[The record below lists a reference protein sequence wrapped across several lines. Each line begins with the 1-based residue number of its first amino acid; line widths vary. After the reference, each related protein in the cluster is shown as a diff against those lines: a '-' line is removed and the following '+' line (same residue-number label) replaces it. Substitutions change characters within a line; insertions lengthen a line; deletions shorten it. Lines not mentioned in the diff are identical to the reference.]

1 MCTVHFAYSTTFIY
15 ILYTGVYVLNLFSI
29 QPRHYTPTVQQILH
43 YSLFCTILFSCV
55 FFLSGRQPDCLTGY
69 YSGKFVYISDRG
81 RMCVCVRVCTNG
93 AFNCTRNISLSIRIG
108 DAACD
113 QPLVTLSLHTTST
126 FKMDSNFSRLFLC
139 SLIQLI
145 AFSRFALFFKSMRK
159 RLCTVVY
166 LNAFINSKLIFISVP
181 GANARSLHFFFNSL
195 HMG

>member
-15 ILYTGVYVLNLFSI
+15 IHWRLRFIPVPHPA
-29 QPRHYTPTVQQILH
+29 QALH
-43 YSLFCTILFSCV
+43 TDCSTDFALSSFCTILFSCV
-55 FFLSGRQPDCLTGY
+55 FFLSGRQPDCLTGH

-81 RMCVCVRVCTNG
+81 RMCVCACVRTVHLIAHG
-93 AFNCTRNISLSIRIG
+93 IFRFKFEVV

-113 QPLVTLSLHTTST
+113 QPLVTLSLHTIST
-126 FKMDSNFSRLFLC
+126 FKMDTNFSRLFLC
-139 SLIQLI
+139 CLIQLI
-145 AFSRFALFFKSMRK
+145 AFSRFAPFFKSIKK

-181 GANARSLHFFFNSL
+181 NARNKYFFNSL